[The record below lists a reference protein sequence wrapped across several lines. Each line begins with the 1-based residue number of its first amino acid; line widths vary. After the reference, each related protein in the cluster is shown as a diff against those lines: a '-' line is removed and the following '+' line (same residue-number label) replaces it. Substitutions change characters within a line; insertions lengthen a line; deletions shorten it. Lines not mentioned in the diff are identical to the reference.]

1 MRNFIAWCRGV
12 PDEHVRAKER
22 ESSSSKTTQW
32 IRVRIRTTQKW
43 PELHLLNIIYLGLC
57 FHEACKC
64 ELVTGRSSTVS
75 SAVSKNMHSMSSRT
89 RGGILCSRATQ
100 FFTSVEDVYRF
111 LSLKI
116 LIHRLKATYFQE
128 LIWLRSHSLL
138 RSYDRLYSP
147 KLTLWSAP
155 CFTVQRTTHLVHR
168 IKLTLQAQRDN
179 VQSTRGVILLSMLGE
194 TTHEVHKRRK
204 TEKANTF

>member
-12 PDEHVRAKER
+12 PAEHVRAKEGK
-22 ESSSSKTTQW
+22 SSSSKTTQR
-32 IRVRIRTTQKW
+32 IRVRIRTKQKW
-43 PELHLLNIIYLGLC
+43 PELKVLNTFYLGLC
-57 FHEACKC
+57 FYKARKC
-64 ELVTGRSSTVS
+64 ELVTGHSSTVS
-75 SAVSKNMHSMSSRT
+75 SAASKNMHSMSSRT

-100 FFTSVEDVYRF
+100 FFTSVEDVYRL
-111 LSLKI
+111 LSSKI

-155 CFTVQRTTHLVHR
+155 CFAVERTTRLVP
-168 IKLTLQAQRDN
+168 RD
-179 VQSTRGVILLSMLGE
+179 
-194 TTHEVHKRRK
+194 
-204 TEKANTF
+204 